1 MEQILKL
8 WTNVKRSINLSVIPF
23 GEVLF
28 LIKHFRKGP
37 SRLEA
42 FCNSC
47 STATDLS
54 QESAKAPSGIFL
66 VRMHA
71 LMKLLHS
78 KSALK
83 LQERIVI
90 LMQARISR
98 LLFYSAQNPSRQL
111 KIPLNIDNHAK
122 SRRSRSKLYCIKAW
136 LIVGTAS

>member
-1 MEQILKL
+1 MEQIRML
-8 WTNVKRSINLSVIPF
+8 WTNVKKSINYSVIPF
-23 GEVLF
+23 GENLS
-28 LIKHFRKGP
+28 LIKHFWKGP
-37 SRLEA
+37 FRLGA
-42 FCNSC
+42 PCNNY

-90 LMQARISR
+90 LMQGYHDFSSN
-98 LLFYSAQNPSRQL
+98 SAQNPSRQL
-111 KIPLNIDNHAK
+111 KIPLNIDNHTLLWK
-122 SRRSRSKLYCIKAW
+122 YY
-136 LIVGTAS
+136 IVDGK

>member
-1 MEQILKL
+1 M
-8 WTNVKRSINLSVIPF
+8 IPF
-23 GEVLF
+23 GEDLS

-37 SRLEA
+37 FRLGA
-42 FCNSC
+42 PCNSC

-90 LMQARISR
+90 LMQGYHDFSSN
-98 LLFYSAQNPSRQL
+98 SAQNPSRQL
-111 KIPLNIDNHAK
+111 KIPLNIDNHT
-122 SRRSRSKLYCIKAW
+122 L
-136 LIVGTAS
+136 L

>member
-1 MEQILKL
+1 MYHNSSMIILIVIRRVL
-8 WTNVKRSINLSVIPF
+8 SRSINHSVIPF
-23 GEVLF
+23 GKVLF
-28 LIKHFRKGP
+28 LIKHLKKGP
-37 SRLEA
+37 SRLGA
-42 FCNSC
+42 PCKSC

-90 LMQARISR
+90 LMQGYHDFSSN
-98 LLFYSAQNPSRQL
+98 SAQNPSRQL
-111 KIPLNIDNHAK
+111 KIPLNIDNHT
-122 SRRSRSKLYCIKAW
+122 L
-136 LIVGTAS
+136 L

>member
-1 MEQILKL
+1 MEQIRKL
-8 WTNVKRSINLSVIPF
+8 WTNVKRSINHSVIPF

-28 LIKHFRKGP
+28 LIKHFNKGP
-37 SRLEA
+37 FRLGA
-42 FCNSC
+42 PCNSC

-54 QESAKAPSGIFL
+54 QESAKAPSSGIFL

-90 LMQARISR
+90 LMQGYHDFSSN
-98 LLFYSAQNPSRQL
+98 SAQNPSRQL
-111 KIPLNIDNHAK
+111 KIPLNIDNHTLLWK
-122 SRRSRSKLYCIKAW
+122 YY
-136 LIVGTAS
+136 IVDGK